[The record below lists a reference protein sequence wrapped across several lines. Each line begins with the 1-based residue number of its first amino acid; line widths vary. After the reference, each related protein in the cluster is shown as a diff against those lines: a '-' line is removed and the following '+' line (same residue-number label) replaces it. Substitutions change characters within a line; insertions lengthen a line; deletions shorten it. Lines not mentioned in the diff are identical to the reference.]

1 MFVFSQFVLTRNL
14 RLHVPRVTS
23 IGQRG
28 LCSLQF
34 CSSPKLAF
42 WSGNVYNCLCLSE
55 FPNSLQPAIIVLAV
69 ISSFLSVTNDSPTVC
84 SLLGFDGRVS
94 KKLSAELDQ
103 TTPVCVIPTFALEE
117 LHKVLAGPCIKCL
130 DRHDFQSFLL
140 FVLMK
145 LRTALGSTWLNNLH
159 ELRRVSVLF
168 HFFILISVFTSK
180 HVLMQLPE
188 NRILP
193 HKFRLTLR
201 VFFSSSSGCHPA

>member
-34 CSSPKLAF
+34 CSSPKNSQVKLAF

-103 TTPVCVIPTFALEE
+103 TT
-117 LHKVLAGPCIKCL
+117 
-130 DRHDFQSFLL
+130 
-140 FVLMK
+140 
-145 LRTALGSTWLNNLH
+145 
-159 ELRRVSVLF
+159 
-168 HFFILISVFTSK
+168 
-180 HVLMQLPE
+180 
-188 NRILP
+188 
-193 HKFRLTLR
+193 RL
-201 VFFSSSSGCHPA
+201 CHPNFRSRRIAQSACRTMYQVLGPT